1 MIPLTCKRIGWA
13 CLPFVLLAM
22 SPSIGRSSEPS
33 PHSSGL
39 EVSDKVSTG
48 STPTTQAAFDSLKDS
63 GVKTIISVDAAR
75 PDAAAAS
82 RSGLRY
88 IHLPIGYDGITDQR
102 ALQLA
107 KAVRDSPGKVYVHCH
122 HGKHRGPAAAA
133 IACLTTGMID
143 SQQAVRV
150 LRRAGTSELYT
161 GLYQA
166 IETAG
171 RVPLKSLDAF
181 QYPFHAYEP
190 VSSLANRML
199 ALDLAWENLQQ
210 SDANRFPAAK
220 TLVVQHFQEL
230 IRANESSSD
239 FAPDDHEAAMEILR
253 DGSELSSRMQ
263 FGDDPS
269 LQAVQQ
275 NCVHCHQRF
284 RN

>member
-13 CLPFVLLAM
+13 CLLLAI
-22 SPSIGRSSEPS
+22 SPFIGRASEPS
-33 PHSSGL
+33 PYSPWL

-48 STPTTQAAFDSLKDS
+48 STPTTKAAFDSLRDS

-107 KAVRDSPGKVYVHCH
+107 KAVRESPGKVYVHCH

-133 IACLTTGMID
+133 IACVTTGMID

-171 RVPLKSLDAF
+171 HVPLKSLDAF
-181 QYPFHAYEP
+181 QYPFHAYES
-190 VSSLANRML
+190 VSSLAKRML
-199 ALDLAWENLQQ
+199 ALDSAWENLRQ
-210 SDANRFPAAK
+210 SDAVQFPAAK
-220 TLVVQHFQEL
+220 TLVAEHYQEL

-239 FAPDDHEAAMEILR
+239 FAPDDHEAALKILR
-253 DGSELSSRMQ
+253 DGSEFASRMQ

-269 LQAVQQ
+269 IQAVQQ
-275 NCVHCHQRF
+275 NCVQCHERF